1 MEQNNLEIRK
11 LVEEWAQAIR
21 DCNMEGILKN
31 HSSDVLMFDVPV
43 PLQNVG
49 LEAYKKTWDIFFRYN
64 EGGEGSFELVDLN
77 ITSSETVAFC
87 HALLRIGR
95 PDPECR
101 LTIGLQKINGK
112 WCIVHE
118 HHSAPFSLPE
128 KEE

>member
-11 LVEEWAQAIR
+11 LVEEWAQSIR

-49 LEAYKKTWDIFFRYN
+49 LDAYKKTWDIFFRYN
-64 EGGEGSFELVDLN
+64 EGGEGSFELVDLK

-101 LTIGLQKINGK
+101 LTIGLQKIDGK